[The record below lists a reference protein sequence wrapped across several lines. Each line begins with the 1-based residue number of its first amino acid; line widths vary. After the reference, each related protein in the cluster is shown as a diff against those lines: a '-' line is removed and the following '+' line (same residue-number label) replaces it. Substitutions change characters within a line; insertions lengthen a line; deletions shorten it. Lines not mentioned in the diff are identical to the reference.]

1 MTSEYALQM
10 LGVTKTF
17 GSVVANRDVSF
28 RVRKGEV
35 HALVGENGAGKST
48 LMKILFGLYQPDA
61 GEIYIHGQ
69 RVAIVNSADAIKLGI
84 GMVHQHF
91 MLIPDFTV
99 AENMVLG
106 VEPVAGKRLDMAK
119 AKADVR
125 RLAKECGFDIDPDAR
140 IRDCSVGVQ
149 QRVEI
154 MKALYRGA
162 DILILDEPT
171 SVLTP
176 DGVQELFAIMRS
188 LTAQGKTIIFISH
201 KLPEVM
207 SIAQHV
213 TVLRKG
219 ETVANLSIDETNEEE
234 LALLMVGRKVELYG
248 SKDEVTLGKPI
259 LEARNLWAQDQFGN
273 ETLKDV
279 SLTVHEGE
287 IYGIAGVAQN
297 GQEELVD
304 VLMGLKTPMH
314 GSIQICGTDCTGKSP
329 AVVRSLG
336 VGYIPE
342 DRYERAIIRD
352 ASVQENLLLGL
363 QRDKNFN
370 EFFLRFDQIEKWAQK
385 RIEDFSVQPPYLKTS
400 GGSLS
405 GGNAQRVVMA
415 REFYVSQ
422 KVIIVC
428 QPSHGLDIGSID
440 FVHRQLL
447 ERRRQGYAIVLVSS
461 DLDEML
467 YLADT
472 IAVMY
477 RGQILEEFPNKN
489 VSKKKLGLLM
499 AGIRATD
506 QGGKPCASTKA

>member
-17 GSVVANRDVSF
+17 GSVVANKDVSF

-48 LMKILFGLYQPDA
+48 LMKILFGVYQPDA
-61 GEIYIHGQ
+61 GEVYIQGK
-69 RVAIVNSADAIKLGI
+69 RVAIASSADAIGLGI

-91 MLIPDFTV
+91 MLVPDFTV

-106 VEPVAGKRLDMAK
+106 VEPVAGRHLDMAT
-119 AKADVR
+119 AEADVR
-125 RLAKECGFDIDPDAR
+125 RLAKECGFDIDPRAR
-140 IRDCSVGVQ
+140 IRDCSVGIQ

-188 LTAQGKTIIFISH
+188 LTSQGKTIIFISH

-219 ETVANLSIDETNEEE
+219 ETVATLDINETNEEE
-234 LALLMVGRKVELYG
+234 LALLMVGRKVQLYG
-248 SKDEVTLGKPI
+248 SKDEVTPGKAV
-259 LEARNLWAQDQFGN
+259 LEAKNLWALDQFGN

-287 IYGIAGVAQN
+287 IFGIAGVAQN
-297 GQEELVD
+297 GQDELVD
-304 VLMGLKTPMH
+304 ALMGLKPPAQ
-314 GSIQICGTDCTGKSP
+314 GSIRISGVDCTGKSP
-329 AVVRSLG
+329 AFVRSLG

-352 ASVQENLLLGL
+352 ASVLENLLLGS

-370 EFFLRFDQIEKWAQK
+370 EMSLRFDRIGKWTRK
-385 RIEDFSVQPPYLKTS
+385 RIEDFSVQPPYPETK

-422 KVIIVC
+422 KVIVVC

-467 YLADT
+467 FLADT

-477 RGQILEEFPNKN
+477 RGEILERFPNKD

-499 AGIRATD
+499 AGIRATE
-506 QGGKPCASTKA
+506 QGGEPCASREA